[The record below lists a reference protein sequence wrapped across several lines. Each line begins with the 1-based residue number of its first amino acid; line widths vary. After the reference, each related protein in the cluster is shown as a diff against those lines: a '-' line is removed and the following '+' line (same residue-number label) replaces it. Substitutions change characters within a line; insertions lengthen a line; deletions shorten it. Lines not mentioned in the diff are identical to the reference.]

1 MAGLFLLFVMTI
13 ALGGLVNGYVDV
25 MNHADE
31 TH

>member
-1 MAGLFLLFVMTI
+1 MSGLFLMFVMSI

-31 TH
+31 TY